1 LKVTEMVREKR
12 IISIE
17 IIPPKRGEDVENIYR
32 TLDKLMNYD
41 ISFINITRHPVE
53 VDYIEYEGRIIK
65 VHKVKR
71 PGTIGLTAAL
81 MNRYRI
87 DVVPHLV
94 CVGMSKFEMEDM
106 LIDLDIMGVDNVFVI
121 RGETASSVEKSN
133 KGDYKYAVDLVE
145 QIKDLNMGKYLYTE
159 AKPTNFCVGVAGY
172 PEKHYESPNMETD
185 LKFLK
190 QKVDA
195 GADYI
200 ITQMV
205 FDADIYKNFVE
216 RCRSIGINVPIIPGV
231 KPVVSKNSVF
241 NIPKKFFVTIPQ
253 RFVEAIDNAKTKE
266 EEFNVGIRFT
276 VELVEKLIEYG
287 APGIHIFTM
296 GRGEESCEVIKHTQS
311 ILK

>member
-1 LKVTEMVREKR
+1 MKITEMVKEKR

-32 TLDKLMNYD
+32 TLDKLMRYD

-121 RGETASSVEKSN
+121 RGETTSGVGNYN

-172 PEKHYESPNMETD
+172 PEKHYESPNIETD

>member
-1 LKVTEMVREKR
+1 MKVTEMVREKR

-121 RGETASSVEKSN
+121 RGETALSVEKYN